1 MLFREPAL
9 LFFRPVW
16 KKSPEGVA
24 RTLQACPLAAALTY
38 QAFSIHQRQLMLL
51 PSKYLAYKAAGESG
65 AELSAFSYE
74 SLEA

>member
-1 MLFREPAL
+1 MLFREPAV

-38 QAFSIHQRQLMLL
+38 QVSSIHQRRLMLL
-51 PSKYLAYKAAGESG
+51 PLTYIAYKAG
-65 AELSAFSYE
+65 AELSVFSYE

>member
-1 MLFREPAL
+1 MLFREPTL
-9 LFFRPVW
+9 LFFCPVW

-38 QAFSIHQRQLMLL
+38 QAFSIHQRQLM
-51 PSKYLAYKAAGESG
+51 PSTYLAYKAAGESG

>member
-1 MLFREPAL
+1 MLFREPTL

-38 QAFSIHQRQLMLL
+38 QALSIHQRQLMLL

-65 AELSAFSYE
+65 AELSYE